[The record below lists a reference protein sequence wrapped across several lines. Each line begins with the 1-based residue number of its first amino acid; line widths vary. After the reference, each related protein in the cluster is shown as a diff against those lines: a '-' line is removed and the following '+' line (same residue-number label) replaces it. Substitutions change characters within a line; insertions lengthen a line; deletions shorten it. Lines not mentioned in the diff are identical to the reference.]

1 MIYNDSFTGNGAHG
15 SYNHNMTDL
24 KKSVGKEKL
33 IREKTIKEETNLDEV
48 AVQEYMQLNFKG
60 AELKGKRIT
69 DKKEAIDY
77 IKKNNIKYNR
87 GGNAGG
93 RRSGLFSGGM
103 MMREY
108 ERSQVKFSSEDFN
121 EPEIDD
127 EFEQLQNKIEKSQI
141 DSNIM
146 ISSDG
151 L

>member
-1 MIYNDSFTGNGAHG
+1 
-15 SYNHNMTDL
+15 MTDL

-60 AELKGKRIT
+60 AELKGKSIT